1 LENKRWFTLVLLASI
16 CVTYYGENF
25 LKAAASALSPV
36 LIKELGINGDT
47 IGFSIITPF
56 YGGLIDSTGSYF
68 ASNVVII
75 AISLIVTATMIFFTK
90 GIYGGLK
97 KTN

>member
-1 LENKRWFTLVLLASI
+1 MENKRWFALVLLVSI
-16 CVTYYGENF
+16 CITYYGENF

-36 LIKELGINGDT
+36 LINELGINKGT
-47 IGFSIITPF
+47 MGLLISAF
-56 YGGLIDSTGSYF
+56 YEGLIDSTGSYF

-75 AISLIVTATMIFFTK
+75 ATSLIVTATMIFFTK
-90 GIYGGLK
+90 ETYGGLK